1 MKERKIG
8 ETKILVS
15 FFGIVAIALFAFV
28 NTGPELGS
36 AINRTDNATIM
47 VTLNVKTMI
56 DISPENMSFG
66 TADPGT
72 RIGNYT
78 NNELTGVS
86 KTGFQLENI
95 GSTNISDLWLNVT
108 QPSVRPFAT
117 GDSNKYDAANFITAS
132 INMSPDNMSIIGQN
146 TMSFIDRLEY
156 NETRELVYLNLPSNT
171 KSYGRLRSGH
181 NEFFWVLFGDTTEC
195 NASSHAGGLNFRIGL
210 TPHNQTQTGTIDLD
224 NGVENTDWDTIN
236 LASMY
241 ETGHNTNWSYST
253 VSGQYISVDSPS
265 SSYCVASY
273 IDCSKVRIFRW
284 NADAPG
290 AGTCGL
296 SGGGYIYNSTNTK
309 LLPGDSMAMNIE
321 MRVPFGTAMG
331 QVKTGY
337 LTVIAQSSEDS

>member
-8 ETKILVS
+8 ESKILVS
-15 FFGIVAIALFAFV
+15 FFGIVVIALLAFV
-28 NTGPELGS
+28 TTGQELGD
-36 AINRTDNATIM
+36 AINTTDNATIM
-47 VTLNVKTMI
+47 VYLNTKTMI

-78 NNELTGVS
+78 NNELFGVS

-95 GSTNISDLWLNVT
+95 GSTNITKLWLNIT
-108 QPSVRPFAT
+108 QPSTRPFAT

-132 INMSPDNMSIIGQN
+132 INSSPDNMTIIGQN

-171 KSYGRLRSGH
+171 KSHGRLRSGH
-181 NEFFWVLFGDTTEC
+181 NEFFWALSTSGTDC
-195 NASSHAGGLNFRIGL
+195 NASGANPVTFTIG
-210 TPHNQTQTGTIDLD
+210 TVAHNQTQTGTIDLVGGSVQSAD
-224 NGVENTDWDTIN
+224 LG
-236 LASMY
+236 AMY
-241 ETGHNTNWSYST
+241 DSGFNANWSYSSDS
-253 VSGQYISVDSPS
+253 SGVITVDSPS
-265 SSYCVASY
+265 SNYCVAAH

-296 SGGGYIYNSTNTK
+296 SGSGYIYNSTNTE

-337 LTVIAQSSEDS
+337 LTVIAQSGEAS

>member
-8 ETKILVS
+8 ESKILVS
-15 FFGIVAIALFAFV
+15 FFGIVVIALLAFIT
-28 NTGPELGS
+28 TGQELGD
-36 AINRTDNATIM
+36 AINVTDNATIM
-47 VTLNVKTMI
+47 VSLNIKTMI

-72 RIGNYT
+72 RVGNYT
-78 NNELTGVS
+78 NDELFGVS

-95 GSTNISDLWLNVT
+95 GSTNITNMWLNIT
-108 QPSVRPFAT
+108 QPSERPFAT
-117 GDSNKYDAANFITAS
+117 GDSSKYDAANFISAS
-132 INMSPDNMSIIGQN
+132 INSSPDNMTIIAQN

-156 NETRELVYLNLPSNT
+156 NETRELVYLNLPSDT
-171 KSYGRLRSGH
+171 RSHGRLRSGH
-181 NEFFWVLFGDTTEC
+181 NEFFWALSTTGTDC
-195 NASSHAGGLNFRIGL
+195 NASANAVTFTIG
-210 TPHNQTQTGTIDLD
+210 TVAHNQTQTGTIDLV
-224 NGVENTDWDTIN
+224 GGSVQSAT
-236 LASMY
+236 LAAMY
-241 ETGHNTNWSYST
+241 DGGFNANWSYS
-253 VSGQYISVDSPS
+253 SASPNYITVDSPS
-265 SSYCVASY
+265 SDYCVAAY

-296 SGGGYIYNSTNTK
+296 SGSGYVYNSTNTE

-337 LTVIAQSSEDS
+337 LTVIAQSSESS